1 MFERKCRREPVP
13 SRDESRRRICRFIG
27 TIENG
32 REDGNETFPVSS
44 SHARNSFFFFFFTI
58 LKQPRGISRN
68 DYGISR
74 RISRMKNFVSFQPIA
89 AIRFVYCS
97 RKDYNRESI

>member
-44 SHARNSFFFFFFTI
+44 SHARDSFFFFLRFLSNRVGSRVTI
-58 LKQPRGISRN
+58 MEF
-68 DYGISR
+68 
-74 RISRMKNFVSFQPIA
+74 RIEFL
-89 AIRFVYCS
+89 
-97 RKDYNRESI
+97 E